1 MPEPINLTDATI
13 DSFLN
18 TDKPVLLFF
27 TNGSGMRGDFKSA
40 FDKLAGENPKLTVA
54 RIDPSENPQT
64 AARFGVEGDKPTL
77 IGVYCGEAIVRRV
90 RPWGTDLP
98 LAVEAI
104 ETLMRDQNPQAYV
117 DEAQTQNQAEEKP
130 VTVLDAP
137 VKVTDETFEQEV
149 LNSELPVIVD
159 FWAEWCGPCRMVGP
173 ILDKMAKE
181 FGGQIKVAK
190 VNVDENPGLSQAFR
204 IQSIPNL
211 MVVKEKT
218 IVFNQPGA
226 LPEASMR
233 DLITQAIALQL
244 PPREAQEQPQAE
256 SQPEQEQPAE

>member
-1 MPEPINLTDATI
+1 MPEPIYLTDATI
-13 DSFLN
+13 DSYLN
-18 TDKPVLLFF
+18 TDKPVLLLF
-27 TNGSGMRGDFKSA
+27 TSGSGLRGDFKTA

-54 RIDPSENPQT
+54 RIDPGQNPKT
-64 AARFGVEGDKPTL
+64 AARFGVDVDKPTL
-77 IGVYCGEAIVRRV
+77 IGVYCGEALVRRV

-98 LAVEAI
+98 LAVESI
-104 ETLMRDQNPQAYV
+104 ETYMRDQNPQAFE
-117 DEAQTQNQAEEKP
+117 EAQAQKEAEEKP

-149 LNSELPVIVD
+149 LNSDLPVIVD

-233 DLITQAIALQL
+233 DLIQQAIALKL
-244 PPREAQEQPQAE
+244 PPREAQVE
-256 SQPEQEQPAE
+256 SEQEQSAE